1 MSPRSASSISDDS
14 ASGAPPASGSEA
26 SFIAEILRGE
36 AAAMG
41 NLAQAVEQDPVES
54 KHWQEAID
62 MIAACTGHVVLSGMG
77 KSGLIGAKISATLSS
92 VGIPSHVLHP
102 ADAVHGDLGAIRQED
117 VVLLLSYSGRTEEI
131 VNLATILRADGVKR
145 LAITTS
151 HDSDLARLCDA
162 HLALG
167 PLEEVCP
174 LSLAPTTST
183 TLTLACGDA
192 LALSVARRRAFKESD
207 FHQRHPGGSLG
218 DGLRPVRELL
228 RFRAGKNLTVLPD
241 TISVGQALEQAWPD
255 DSNSAIRQAGAII
268 LSDSDGRLSGIFTD
282 GDLRR
287 LVLKQDRPLDTPIRE
302 VMTSNPRHLRQDDR
316 LNDARQMVAEFRID
330 EIPVVDADGQ
340 PVGLIDIQDL
350 MTLRVTGDS
359 MS

>member
-1 MSPRSASSISDDS
+1 MTPPAASPISDDS
-14 ASGAPPASGSEA
+14 ASGTPRPGESET

-41 NLAQAVEQDPVES
+41 NLAKAVEEDPNES
-54 KHWQEAID
+54 RHWQQAID
-62 MIAACTGHVVLSGMG
+62 MIADCKGHVVLTGMG

-92 VGIPSHVLHP
+92 VGVPSHVLHP
-102 ADAVHGDLGAIRQED
+102 ADAVHGDLGAIRPED
-117 VVLLLSYSGRTEEI
+117 VVLLLSYSGRTEEV

-145 LAITTS
+145 LAITVS
-151 HDSDLARLCDA
+151 HETDLARLCDA

-192 LALSVARRRAFKESD
+192 LALSVARRRSFKESD

-228 RFRAGKNLTVLPD
+228 RFRAGTNLTVLPD
-241 TISVGQALEQAWPD
+241 SLTVGEALEQAWPD
-255 DSNSAIRQAGAII
+255 QSSSAIRHAGAII
-268 LSDSDGRLSGIFTD
+268 LADSNGRLSGIFTD

-287 LVLKQDRPLDTPIRE
+287 LILKQDNPLQTPIKE
-302 VMTSNPRHLRQDDR
+302 VMTSDPRHLLENDR

-330 EIPVVDADGQ
+330 EIPVVDDNGQ